1 VEKLLIFAAMALAT
15 YFTRYTLIAILGREV
30 PPLLRRWLRHV
41 PVAVLAALVA
51 PAALAPQGRLEIGL
65 HAWAVLAGAAVAW
78 RTRSVLWTIVGGLGA
93 FWLLRM
99 VGAPP
104 VE

>member
-1 VEKLLIFAAMALAT
+1 VEKLLIFGAMALAT
-15 YFTRYTLIAILGREV
+15 YLTRYTLIAILGREV

-78 RTRSVLWTIVGGLGA
+78 RTRSVLWTIVGGVGA

-99 VGAPP
+99 VGALP

>member
-30 PPLLRRWLRHV
+30 PLLLRRWLRHV

>member
-41 PVAVLAALVA
+41 PVAVLASLVA